1 MAHDNKVFKNTSW
14 GRTRQ
19 AKNLRGD
26 NTLET
31 TTSTDD
37 PSAVT
42 DGFATEGQRFLH
54 MFLHKDTAAA
64 LTITVYGLTY
74 AFGGASAQWYQVQDG
89 GSSLTISANNSTVV
103 VSGEDKIDITGIDRL
118 FFKVTTGAVAAADNF
133 YAAANTLPVNQCRKI
148 FSFPL
153 ESQNTIYL
161 EANQFVYH
169 YFKTVRSQKTCQI
182 YQKELLQTLKL

>member
-1 MAHDNKVFKNTSW
+1 MPGFNSEPPASEFHRHTSW

-31 TTSTDD
+31 TTSTSN
-37 PSAVT
+37 PSAIT

-54 MFLHKDTAAA
+54 MFLHKDTAAD

-74 AFGGASAQWYQVQDG
+74 AFGGANAEWYQVQDG
-89 GSSLTISANNSTVV
+89 GSNLTISANESTVV

-118 FFKVTTGAVAAADNF
+118 FFKVTTGAVAADDNF
-133 YAAANTLPVNQCRKI
+133 YAAVNTLPT
-148 FSFPL
+148 S
-153 ESQNTIYL
+153 
-161 EANQFVYH
+161 
-169 YFKTVRSQKTCQI
+169 
-182 YQKELLQTLKL
+182 

>member
-133 YAAANTLPVNQCRKI
+133 YAAANTLPVN
-148 FSFPL
+148 
-153 ESQNTIYL
+153 
-161 EANQFVYH
+161 
-169 YFKTVRSQKTCQI
+169 
-182 YQKELLQTLKL
+182 